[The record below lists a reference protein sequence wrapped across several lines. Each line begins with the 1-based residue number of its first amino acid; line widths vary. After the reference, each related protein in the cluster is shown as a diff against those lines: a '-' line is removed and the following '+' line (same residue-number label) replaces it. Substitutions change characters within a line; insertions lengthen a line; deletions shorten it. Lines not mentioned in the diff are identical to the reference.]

1 MKDAVEELR
10 QNVSVPF
17 ERARAMPPSVYTSED
32 FLAHELRDIF
42 AQDWFCVGRATA
54 LSKPGDYVTVELAGQ
69 AIIVL
74 RNKEDQLRAM
84 SNVCRHRMSTLLE
97 GRGNKSSIVCPYHAW
112 TYNLDGS
119 LRGAPAMTRNDGFC
133 KEEYQLPEVRC
144 EEWLGWV
151 FVTLNP
157 EAGPVA
163 AQLAK
168 VEDLVGDY
176 DMGAYTETF
185 FETGTPIGRFWPR
198 ISWKVTTYPSA
209 IRERSA
215 VCPNSTR

>member
-42 AQDWFCVGRATA
+42 AQDRFCVGRATA
-54 LSKPGDYVTVELAGQ
+54 LSKPGAYVTVELAGQ

-97 GRGNKSSIVCPYHAW
+97 GRGDKS
-112 TYNLDGS
+112 
-119 LRGAPAMTRNDGFC
+119 
-133 KEEYQLPEVRC
+133 
-144 EEWLGWV
+144 
-151 FVTLNP
+151 
-157 EAGPVA
+157 
-163 AQLAK
+163 
-168 VEDLVGDY
+168 
-176 DMGAYTETF
+176 
-185 FETGTPIGRFWPR
+185 
-198 ISWKVTTYPSA
+198 
-209 IRERSA
+209 
-215 VCPNSTR
+215 